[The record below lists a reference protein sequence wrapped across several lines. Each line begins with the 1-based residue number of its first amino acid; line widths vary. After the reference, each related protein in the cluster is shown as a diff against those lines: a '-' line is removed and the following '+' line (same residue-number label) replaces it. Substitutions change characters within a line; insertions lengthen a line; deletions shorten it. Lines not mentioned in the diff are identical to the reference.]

1 MFEALAGSTWGV
13 PVVGALHVLGVAW
26 FGGLALADGLRRW
39 RWCAALFLALTGL
52 LLFLANPERTWASY
66 AFRLKLALLAV
77 LLALPARRR
86 RTAIVLWIAVIVASR
101 GIAFF

>member
-26 FGGLALADGLRRW
+26 FGGLVLVDGLRRW
-39 RWCAALFLALTGL
+39 RWFAAVFLALTGL
-52 LLFLANPERTWASY
+52 LLFLANPERTWASL
-66 AFRLKLALLAV
+66 AFRLKLALLAAI
-77 LLALPARRR
+77 LILPGRAR
-86 RTAIVLWIAVIVASR
+86 RTAIALWVGVIAAAR